1 MPNKDNGTTGWVV
14 PVTGGFCCW

>member
-14 PVTGGFCCW
+14 PVTGGFCC